1 MYSFEYKNPVKIIFG
16 KNTIAKM
23 ANEIPKSSKV
33 LITYGGGSIKK
44 NGVYDQVVQALKDHE
59 IYEFGGI
66 EANPEYATLLKA
78 VEIVKEKG
86 IEFLLAV
93 GGGSVLDGTKF
104 ISAASKFTGDEPWD
118 ILAKGAAVNEAIPL
132 ASVLT
137 LPATGSEMNSFAVVS
152 RREFQ
157 LKLAFGS
164 PLVFPKFSVLDPMV
178 MKSLPKRQKANGV
191 VDAFIHV
198 LEQYLTFP
206 NEASVQDFWAE
217 GVLKTLLV
225 YGEKYVHEDFDYDV
239 ASNVMWAATCALN
252 GMIGVGVAHDWATHG
267 IGHEITALHGLDHAQ
282 TLAIV
287 LPGMM
292 KVMFDAK
299 EEKIRRYAQNVFG
312 ISEEEFT
319 MEQAIAK
326 TENFFNA
333 LDVKTRL
340 SDYQIGKDAIPALIK
355 NLAKGKEI
363 KLGEKALVTAEKV
376 EAILED
382 RL

>member
-16 KNTIAKM
+16 KDSISKIE
-23 ANEIPKSSKV
+23 NEIPKNAKV

-44 NGVYDQVVQALKDHE
+44 NGIYDQVTQALKDYE
-59 IYEFGGI
+59 LFEFGGI
-66 EANPEYATLLKA
+66 EANPEYATLMKA
-78 VEIVKEKG
+78 VSIVKEKN
-86 IEFLLAV
+86 IDFLLAV

-104 ISAASKFTGDEPWD
+104 ISAAAMYSGDDPWD
-118 ILAKGAAVNEAIPL
+118 ILAKGAQVKNAIAL

-152 RREFQ
+152 RRELQ

-164 PLVFPKFSVLDPMV
+164 PLVYPQFSVLDPMV
-178 MKSLPKRQKANGV
+178 MESLPKRQKANGV
-191 VDAFIHV
+191 VDAYVHV

-217 GVLKTLLV
+217 GVLKTLIF
-225 YGEKYVHEDFDYDV
+225 YGDKYVHEDFNYDV
-239 ASNVMWAATCALN
+239 ASNIMWAATCALN

-282 TLAIV
+282 TLAVV

-292 KVMFDAK
+292 KVMFDTK
-299 EEKIRRYAQNVFG
+299 EEKIRRYARNIFE
-312 ISEEEFT
+312 ISDVAFSKEK
-319 MEQAIAK
+319 AIEK
-326 TENFFNA
+326 TEAFFKS
-333 LDVKTRL
+333 LGVKTRL
-340 SDYQIGKDAIPALIK
+340 SEYEIGKDAIPSLVK
-355 NLAKGKEI
+355 NLAKGNEI
-363 KLGEKALVTAEKV
+363 KMGEKGLVNKDKV
-376 EAILED
+376 TEILED

>member
-16 KNTIAKM
+16 ENTIAKM